1 MAAPLCSSVIYLLF
15 DFARK
20 RLSRSKRN
28 WFLISKM
35 RIKDAQSGITQ
46 CCRPCMACGEYGTGL
61 FEYVTLCDENPFA
74 SSFLRLQ
81 LIMFYCTHTH
91 PIVPP
96 HSDNVYLNGVAM
108 RQMAK
113 LCKYAERV
121 CNVRLYKYDVQMHI
135 VNEILH
141 FILEDMCL
149 LHMHMHRSRTFQ
161 LFLLKL

>member
-1 MAAPLCSSVIYLLF
+1 
-15 DFARK
+15 
-20 RLSRSKRN
+20 
-28 WFLISKM
+28 
-35 RIKDAQSGITQ
+35 
-46 CCRPCMACGEYGTGL
+46 
-61 FEYVTLCDENPFA
+61 
-74 SSFLRLQ
+74 
-81 LIMFYCTHTH
+81 MFYCTHA

-121 CNVRLYKYDVQMHI
+121 YNVRLYKYDVQMHI

-149 LHMHMHRSRTFQ
+149 SAFACTEVEHFSCFCL
-161 LFLLKL
+161 